1 MSRVVSVRLCLV
13 TSVSVVLQILA
24 KVNHDLQ
31 GSANGACV
39 SRSPQL
45 VHKFQDSLYIGVD
58 LKDL

>member
-1 MSRVVSVRLCLV
+1 M
-13 TSVSVVLQILA
+13 LQILA